1 MRLASK
7 QLNDL
12 IRLGERSLTA
22 TSIFAFRLGPLDA
35 FALCRSPGRY
45 KKCPLGQFW
54 GGGLLVD
61 LLKSSLS
68 RLWMA

>member
-1 MRLASK
+1 MRLASLK

-35 FALCRSPGRY
+35 FALCRSPADGVTKNARWGSFGVAACSSIY
-45 KKCPLGQFW
+45 SNRLCPG
-54 GGGLLVD
+54 
-61 LLKSSLS
+61 
-68 RLWMA
+68 A